1 MMLQG
6 GGDDDAIDP
15 CSFLFETAV
24 HGRHR
29 QFVLLEYLG
38 HAKNPRGKRVQAKVD
53 RNLPLADM

>member
-1 MMLQG
+1 MMMPLIL
-6 GGDDDAIDP
+6 AV
-15 CSFLFETAV
+15 FVTAV

-38 HAKNPRGKRVQAKVD
+38 HAKNPRSKRVQAKVD